1 MSKHIFMKIFSSLLI
16 FLLLS
21 AGISFAQK
29 EEPIIKRQ
37 IFTVVEEM
45 PEFPGG
51 PGAMNKFLSEKLK
64 YPKRASKK
72 NIEGKVVVRFI
83 VEVDGTL
90 SDIKIQR
97 SLDPDCDKET
107 LRVIHKMP
115 RWNPGRQQGV
125 AAACYY
131 TLPVTFKLD

>member
-1 MSKHIFMKIFSSLLI
+1 MSKRTFMKIFSSLLI

-21 AGISFAQK
+21 AGISFAQEDDPK
-29 EEPIIKRQ
+29 IQRQ
-37 IFTVVEEM
+37 IFTSIEQM

-51 PGAMNKFLSEKLK
+51 PAAMNKFLSKKLK
-64 YPKRASKK
+64 YPKSAYKN
-72 NIEGKVVVRFI
+72 NIEGRVVVQFI

-90 SDIKIQR
+90 SDIKIKH

-107 LRVIHKMP
+107 LRVIRKMP
-115 RWNPGRQQGV
+115 KWNPGRQNGV